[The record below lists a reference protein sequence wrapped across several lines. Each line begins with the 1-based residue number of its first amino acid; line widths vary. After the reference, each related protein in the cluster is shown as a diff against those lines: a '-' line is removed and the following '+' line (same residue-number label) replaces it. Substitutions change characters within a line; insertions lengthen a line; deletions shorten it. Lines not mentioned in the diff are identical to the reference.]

1 MLISRVE
8 DLPDFD
14 TMSEDD
20 IVTWWETHDVTAEVM
35 SSFPEGNIEE
45 DMKMLGLD
53 PQDYLK
59 TKR

>member
-14 TMSEDD
+14 AMTEDD
-20 IVTWWETHDVTAEVM
+20 IVDWWETRDVTAKVM
-35 SSFPEGNIEE
+35 NSFSEGNIEE